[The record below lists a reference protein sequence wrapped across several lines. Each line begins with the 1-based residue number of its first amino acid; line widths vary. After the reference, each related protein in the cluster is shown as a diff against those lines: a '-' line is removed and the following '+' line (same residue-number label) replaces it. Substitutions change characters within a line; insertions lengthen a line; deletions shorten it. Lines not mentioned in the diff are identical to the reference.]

1 MSELTTA
8 WFILYCMANSS
19 ASVVVILIALCLVL
33 MTGLLKEWI
42 CEIKVVTWFL
52 ILASDTMIVNKGLDD
67 VLSTILSNFST
78 CFLMLE
84 EQKWKEKW
92 SKNKSISLFP
102 DLNSLLKKEKDR
114 KNSLCLS
121 STLISGDFSWS
132 LCFVMRWSMQEIWL
146 LLPCSSLELRMLL
159 MIWLVGRDELC
170 KRNHP

>member
-102 DLNSLLKKEKDR
+102 DLNSL
-114 KNSLCLS
+114 
-121 STLISGDFSWS
+121 
-132 LCFVMRWSMQEIWL
+132 
-146 LLPCSSLELRMLL
+146 
-159 MIWLVGRDELC
+159 
-170 KRNHP
+170 